1 LEFGAWTGG
10 NKGRSAW
17 IGRWRARA
25 GEAEAVRGKRASAG
39 EAKAA
44 RASEIA
50 GEAGRRMKIIRFSPV
65 VFP

>member
-1 LEFGAWTGG
+1 
-10 NKGRSAW
+10 
-17 IGRWRARA
+17 
-25 GEAEAVRGKRASAG
+25 VRGKRASAG

-65 VFP
+65 VFPSFLEASLRALTSFREGEMISSFSTLSFH